1 MTAVT
6 LQLNANDARLVQ
18 LALAHLIG
26 ERKRAVQYAD
36 QISPESRAEFL
47 RSMEADQREAREISH
62 RIDTALNIRRRITP
76 ERAAA
81 AEFVRSLPDQPAT
94 GMDVV
99 DCTGVIK
106 GNADLVYDPGK
117 DGAR

>member
-1 MTAVT
+1 MTAIT

-47 RSMEADQREAREISH
+47 RNMEADKQEAREISH
-62 RIDTALNIRRRITP
+62 RIDCALNIRRRITP
-76 ERAAA
+76 ERVAA
-81 AEFVRSLPDQPAT
+81 AELVNSLPDQPAT

-106 GNADLVYDPGK
+106 GNADLADNYGNG
-117 DGAR
+117 GAR